1 MRRPAARAAK
11 PDACGAG
18 NPAVGRGGG
27 GARHE
32 ERAERWRWR
41 GGAKRCRQ
49 RTAEGGGCARAK
61 GRLTPGTESDDA
73 TVASGI
79 AGNFTGWAGRAV
91 PALNNGPRWQIA
103 KGGRST
109 PPPWR
114 SPKVQIVPANL
125 GGFWRTSEGVA
136 SRVRV
141 LPLGSKGS
149 GAGRRAVA
157 ERAKKGTGLGGGRCR

>member
-1 MRRPAARAAK
+1 MAR
-11 PDACGAG
+11 
-18 NPAVGRGGG
+18 
-27 GARHE
+27 
-32 ERAERWRWR
+32 
-41 GGAKRCRQ
+41 GAKRCRQ
-49 RTAEGGGCARAK
+49 RTAEGGWCARAK
-61 GRLTPGTESDDA
+61 GRLTPGTEIDDA

-141 LPLGSKGS
+141 LPLGAKGS
-149 GAGRRAVA
+149 GGRRRGAGRRAVA